1 MFVTM
6 ALLGAGLLFGGIY
19 CAKMTEETEKWFLCL
34 LLAIIMIPAGLVVPV
49 VGTVDAFIEKEI
61 ANAIICIVI
70 YLASLVGS
78 FFFIRSLWW

>member
-6 ALLGAGLLFGGIY
+6 AILGAGLLLGGIY

-61 ANAIICIVI
+61 VNAIICIVI

-78 FFFIRSLWW
+78 IFFIRSLWW